1 MKTTLIST
9 ALVTFAA
16 WFTLAPTAEAG
27 GYGRTGTSYGRT
39 PTHYH
44 SKAPKATF
52 STPAYP
58 YHGASSLRSAYS
70 QAAAAAPRRS
80 TRLSLSNRY
89 ATGISR
95 HTSSSRR
102 R

>member
-9 ALVTFAA
+9 ALATFAA
-16 WFTLAPTAEAG
+16 WFTLAATAEAG

-44 SKAPKATF
+44 STAPRATF

-70 QAAAAAPRRS
+70 KAAAAPRRS
-80 TRLSLSNRY
+80 YRPTLSSRY

-95 HTSSSRR
+95 HTSSRR